1 MGPPTKRSRHAADL
15 AAIGAD
21 PAAVGRYLRANSNLP
36 GPRGNLELA
45 HAFADWAP
53 DELVEALRSE
63 DTEQDEFVDFCVVLA
78 LGERLARA
86 PDPGLVAALHEHAR
100 DPRWR
105 IREAVATGLQRVGDR
120 DLPRLVSLVDRW
132 VLDEDPLIRRAAIAA
147 VCEPRLLATQPGASA
162 ALRACQAATRTI
174 AEAAPHERRIEGM
187 RVLRQALGYCWS
199 VAVAADPEH
208 GLPAFVAL
216 QGAEGDADLAWITR
230 ENLRKARLQR
240 LLQEGVGEPVRAERP
255 GGPQQRP

>member
-1 MGPPTKRSRHAADL
+1 MSPTTKRSRHAADL

-21 PAAVGRYLRANSNLP
+21 PVAVGRYLRANSNLP

-63 DTEQDEFVDFCVVLA
+63 DTEHDEFVDFCVVLA

-86 PDPGLVAALHEHAR
+86 PDPGLVTALHEHAR

-120 DLPRLVSLVDRW
+120 DLLRLVSLVDGW
-132 VLDEDPLIRRAAIAA
+132 VLEADPLVRRAAIAA
-147 VCEPRLLATQPGASA
+147 ICEPRLLTTQPGASG

-174 AEAAPHERRIEGM
+174 AEALPDERRTVGM

-199 VAVAADPEH
+199 VAVAADPGP
-208 GLPAFVAL
+208 GLTAFAAL
-216 QGAEGDADLAWITR
+216 QAVEDDPDLAWIAR

-240 LLQEGVGEPVRAERP
+240 LLGPWAGRPARAKRP
-255 GGPQQRP
+255 GGPRERP